1 MVIMAGNPSPLE
13 IGAPKGWPA
22 EIRAIETSLGD
33 VPFLSVFKDVGSRDI
48 VAQFVSSLVAQDRGS
63 QGVPQNAGDRN
74 FRIHAI
80 RLGLA
85 SLGAFLQ
92 TNVTGPVLQGTEIS
106 DAAFTS
112 AYEDVTSPP
121 APGVNGVSSQTSSID
136 SFRRICLRSLDTD
149 GVSVY
154 PYIPQIELF
163 GLARFIFTAGTILP
177 VEAPEAWEAG
187 SDDTLTSDLAWTR
200 LRIHL
205 WHYKLLTQP
214 SLGSGS
220 LYTKSGRWTDV
231 ATLQAVIEK
240 SLEEAESSITS
251 LTGSDEA
258 ASGNLSW
265 SRQTQTQ
272 FYLEKANANLMLGND
287 KLAQEALRVATDKS
301 GFVYALS
308 GALGKRTRFQEK
320 DISQLVVLARSMQL
334 SDGDADDQKSSE
346 DAPSTLPLNDD
357 TLLENIEFKDEETT
371 ESDSTLPAQL
381 RGISPDKQPKLRAE
395 DHIILLTE
403 ATLRDT
409 FSPSDA
415 LTSEE
420 ILPFAVRVI
429 NDKSTNWQ
437 IYTQALLVRSRIEF
451 HRSRTLERAVLQMQA
466 VVDQVI
472 VDTQAA
478 PPATNGTAETKSSG
492 DELDIPSIEVTET
505 NGDGSVS
512 TTPHKP
518 TSFLPVP
525 KPNESASAQERLRY
539 VNTLASPPR

>member
-1 MVIMAGNPSPLE
+1 MENMAANPGSVD
-13 IGAPKGWPA
+13 IGVPKGWPA
-22 EIRAIETSLGD
+22 EIQAIELSLGD
-33 VPFLSVFKDVGSRDI
+33 TGFLDVFKDDLSRNIVAEYVGSI
-48 VAQFVSSLVAQDRGS
+48 IAQDGASSRRVS
-63 QGVPQNAGDRN
+63 LNTSEKS

-92 TNVTGPVLQGTEIS
+92 ANVTGPVLQGTDIS
-106 DAAFTS
+106 DGAFTS
-112 AYEDVTSPP
+112 AYEGATSQQ
-121 APGVNGVSSQTSSID
+121 APGSNGVARQTSSID

-154 PYIPQIELF
+154 PYIPYIELF
-163 GLARFIFTAGTILP
+163 GLARFIFTSDAILP
-177 VEAPEAWEAG
+177 LAAPEAWEAD
-187 SDDTLTSDLAWTR
+187 SDDTLASDLAWTR

-231 ATLQAVIEK
+231 AALQAVIEK
-240 SLEEAESSITS
+240 SLDEAEAAVTS
-251 LTGSDEA
+251 VPGSGEDGGKD
-258 ASGNLSW
+258 SSW

-272 FYLEKANANLMLGND
+272 FYLEKANAHLMLGND
-287 KLAQEALRVATDKS
+287 KMAQEALRAATDRS

-320 DISQLVVLARSMQL
+320 DISQLVVLAKSVEL
-334 SDGDADDQKSSE
+334 SDDDTDNQKATSGDAP
-346 DAPSTLPLNDD
+346 AALPLNDD
-357 TLLENIEFKDEETT
+357 TLLENIDFKKDKEST

-381 RGISPDKQPKLRAE
+381 RGISPDEQPKLKSE

-403 ATLRDT
+403 ATIRDT

-437 IYTQALLVRSRIEF
+437 VYTQALLVRSRIEF
-451 HRSRTLERAVLQMQA
+451 HRSRTLERG
-466 VVDQVI
+466 
-472 VDTQAA
+472 T
-478 PPATNGTAETKSSG
+478 TNAGRS
-492 DELDIPSIEVTET
+492 
-505 NGDGSVS
+505 
-512 TTPHKP
+512 
-518 TSFLPVP
+518 
-525 KPNESASAQERLRY
+525 
-539 VNTLASPPR
+539 